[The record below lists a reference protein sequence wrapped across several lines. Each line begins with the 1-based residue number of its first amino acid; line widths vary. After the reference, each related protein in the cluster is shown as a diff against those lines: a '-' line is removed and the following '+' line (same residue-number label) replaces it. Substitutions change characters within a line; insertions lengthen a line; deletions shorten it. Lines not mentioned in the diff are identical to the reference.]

1 MQQPQ
6 AVLALSTKLAV
17 PVQESLVDLRGVIAE
32 AVKLCTELPFL
43 DGRQRCVLS
52 CFVAGQCLELHSKQC
67 GAPDQ
72 AGFLCQPSGAA
83 LASSFGSGE
92 VDLLLYEPM
101 KAATLSD
108 RRCTAQRGLPAI
120 AECVAVRFGSASL
133 LQSGGDRGIAGQQ
146 AALRRSLG
154 WAVPFVVLVFFH

>member
-6 AVLALSTKLAV
+6 EVYALSTKLAV
-17 PVQESLVDLRGVIAE
+17 AVQESLVDLRGVIAE
-32 AVKLCTELPFL
+32 AFSSCIKPPLL
-43 DGRQRCVLS
+43 DGRNASTRHCVLS

-83 LASSFGSGE
+83 RASLPSHFRGE
-92 VDLLLYEPM
+92 VDCLAV

-108 RRCTAQRGLPAI
+108 RRCTAQ
-120 AECVAVRFGSASL
+120 
-133 LQSGGDRGIAGQQ
+133 
-146 AALRRSLG
+146 
-154 WAVPFVVLVFFH
+154 